1 MVFKILGWFIGV
13 NLVFAGFALL
23 ISGDIIAGLI
33 LLLAAVFCIPPL
45 LSKMNKRM
53 VKEAVNRG
61 KSHNE
66 LTQGKAII
74 AGGVLFVIAAVF
86 VSPQPKSENKT
97 NETAKVVEEPEE
109 GKSIQEDEVKAKQNN
124 TPSGID
130 LIAQLMWKVDELEN
144 WFIGPFEER
153 HKRQFYDVKNNYD
166 EQLDK
171 ICGDFDALVKSTGN
185 LNSDYYDEALACRN
199 FKLSLVHVINS
210 LNQGAYSEIP
220 KIRAKFEPEYQNLK
234 KQVDEYRES
243 KKSKKKAPDWYVKSA
258 SDLVNQ
264 NASEWHEATSEE
276 KLSMC
281 ANVISK
287 FWLDDS
293 LNENIKNKINSVKDI
308 KPYAEMLV
316 IEMDNALDGSPSK
329 TGVNP
334 KLSESVVTLMI
345 MMEWLE

>member
-86 VSPQPKSENKT
+86 VTPQPKSENKT
-97 NETAKVVEEPEE
+97 NETAKVAEEPEK
-109 GKSIQEDEVKAKQNN
+109 GKSVQDDDEVKAKQNN

-130 LIAQLMWKVDELEN
+130 LIAQLMRKVDELDY
-144 WFIGPFEER
+144 WFRGSYEPH

-199 FKLSLVHVINS
+199 FKLSLVHVIQN
-210 LNQGAYSEIP
+210 LNHGTYSEIP
-220 KIRAKFEPEYQNLK
+220 KIRAKFEPAYQNLK
-234 KQVDEYRES
+234 KQVDAERE
-243 KKSKKKAPDWYVKSA
+243 KSKGKTIEELLREADENKS
-258 SDLVNQ
+258 
-264 NASEWHEATSEE
+264 
-276 KLSMC
+276 K
-281 ANVISK
+281 
-287 FWLDDS
+287 
-293 LNENIKNKINSVKDI
+293 
-308 KPYAEMLV
+308 
-316 IEMDNALDGSPSK
+316 
-329 TGVNP
+329 
-334 KLSESVVTLMI
+334 
-345 MMEWLE
+345 